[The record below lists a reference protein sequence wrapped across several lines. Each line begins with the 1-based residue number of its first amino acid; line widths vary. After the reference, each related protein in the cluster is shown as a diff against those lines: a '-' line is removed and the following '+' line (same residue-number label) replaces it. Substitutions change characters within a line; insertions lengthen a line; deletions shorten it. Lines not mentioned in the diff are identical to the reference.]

1 MTNNIAKTNGG
12 NQVPTIAKRIEENI
26 EFDKSKFIE
35 LCLYIAKK
43 SAGDERFGATKLD
56 KIFYFC
62 DFEAYRELGK
72 PITGADYKHQER
84 GALPNQ
90 YIPIHNEIVGQDV
103 EIVEVNYHGNKQK
116 RTIAKREP
124 DLTKFTE
131 DELTIV
137 DRVIDRLWL
146 YDATSV
152 GRLSQEEIGYK
163 LTEKDEI
170 IPYTCA
176 YFLATPLTEEQIIL
190 GTQIAKR
197 YGLA

>member
-1 MTNNIAKTNGG
+1 MANSITTINGG
-12 NQVPTIAKRIEENI
+12 NQMPTIAKRIEENI

-35 LCLYIAKK
+35 LWVYIAKK
-43 SAGDERFGATKLD
+43 SESDERFGATKLD

-62 DFEAYRELGK
+62 DFEAYREFGK
-72 PITGADYKHQER
+72 PMTGADYKHQQM

-90 YIPIHNEIVGQDV
+90 YIPIRDEIEGDDI
-103 EIVEVNYHGNKQK
+103 EIVEGSYHGRRQK

-124 DLTKFTE
+124 DLTGFTE

-176 YFLATPLTEEQIIL
+176 YFLATPLTEEQITI
-190 GTQIAKR
+190 GTQVAKR
-197 YGLA
+197 HGFA

>member
-1 MTNNIAKTNGG
+1 M
-12 NQVPTIAKRIEENI
+12 PTIAKRIEENI
-26 EFDKSKFIE
+26 EFDRSKFIE
-35 LCLYIAKK
+35 LWLYIAKK
-43 SAGDERFGATKLD
+43 SEDDKRFGATKLD

-62 DFEAYRELGK
+62 DFEAYRQLGK
-72 PITGADYKHQER
+72 SITGADYKHIQN
-84 GALPNQ
+84 GAVPNQ
-90 YIPIHNEIVGQDV
+90 YIPIRNEIEGDDI
-103 EIVEVNYHGNKQK
+103 EIVEGNYHGKTQK
-116 RTIAKREP
+116 RTVARREP
-124 DLTKFTE
+124 DLAKFTKN
-131 DELTIV
+131 ELNIV

-190 GTQIAKR
+190 GTQIAKK
-197 YGLA
+197 YGLAQ

>member
-1 MTNNIAKTNGG
+1 M
-12 NQVPTIAKRIEENI
+12 PTIPKRIEENI

-35 LCLYIAKK
+35 LYLYIAKK

-72 PITGADYKHQER
+72 PITGADYKHQQM

-90 YIPIHNEIVGQDV
+90 YLPIRDEIVGQDI
-103 EIVEVNYHGNKQK
+103 EIVEVNYHGKKQQ
-116 RTIAKREP
+116 RTVAKREP

-131 DELTIV
+131 DERSIV
-137 DRVIDRLWL
+137 NRVIDRLWL
-146 YDATSV
+146 YNATSV
-152 GRLSQEEIGYK
+152 GKLSQEEIGYR

-176 YFLATPLTEEQIIL
+176 YFLATPLTQEQIEL
-190 GTQIAKR
+190 GTQVAKR
-197 YGLA
+197 HGLAQ